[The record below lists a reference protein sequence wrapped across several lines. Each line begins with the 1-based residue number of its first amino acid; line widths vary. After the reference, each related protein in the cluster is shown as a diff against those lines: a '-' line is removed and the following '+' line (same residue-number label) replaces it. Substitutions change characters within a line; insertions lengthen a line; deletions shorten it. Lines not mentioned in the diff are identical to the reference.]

1 MIMEELENDFI
12 KFWFENGILYSQF
25 KKMTDGTLENIK
37 EIIDLRHQISDDKKQ
52 YWCYD
57 FNGIKSYDKLARDYA
72 EKNGQEHLY
81 GCAILLNS
89 HITKF
94 ILNTFMTLKKP
105 VVPLK
110 GFTNKRDAVN
120 WLNDLKEK
128 MDVPKSISIKSW

>member
-12 KFWFENGILYSQF
+12 KFWFENGILYSRF
-25 KKMTDGTLENIK
+25 KKTTDGTLENIK
-37 EIIDLRHQISDDKKQ
+37 EIIDLRHQISNNKKQ

-57 FNGIKSYDKLARDYA
+57 FNGIKSYDKLGRDYA

-110 GFTNKRDAVN
+110 GFTNKEDAVN
-120 WLNDLKEK
+120 WLNELMKKNGHDKLIGVKL
-128 MDVPKSISIKSW
+128 S